1 MGFKVVCL
9 GLGFA
14 LTLSACQAPS
24 SDSTFI
30 RPLPELSSDMKA
42 TQGSSPLGQAF
53 ADSAFKRW
61 AQSGFNRTRELDR
74 YANYLERST
83 GTIPPLNQLT
93 LSARSYAKCGRDA
106 YMLAPSNLWPQM
118 VPTLN
123 LYKLLLAQGVLPAS
137 SEIVSVYRDPA
148 LNRCAGGVGGS
159 KHMDNNALDI
169 ELNQDGYEHALTMNK
184 LCEFWKSN
192 GARYGFG
199 LGIYRGG
206 SIHIDTSGYRHWGSN
221 YSSSTSTC

>member
-106 YMLAPSNLWPQM
+106 YMLAPSNLWPRWCQRSTFTNCCSPRACCQP
-118 VPTLN
+118 VVRSYRYTEILR
-123 LYKLLLAQGVLPAS
+123 LIAAQEG
-137 SEIVSVYRDPA
+137 
-148 LNRCAGGVGGS
+148 
-159 KHMDNNALDI
+159 
-169 ELNQDGYEHALTMNK
+169 
-184 LCEFWKSN
+184 
-192 GARYGFG
+192 
-199 LGIYRGG
+199 
-206 SIHIDTSGYRHWGSN
+206 
-221 YSSSTSTC
+221 